1 MTKETKP
8 MNVPMHEKKL
18 KPEAKKTKQ
27 AKLNMEIKQDKTQ
40 VKSKGTQKTDKKG
53 KAQTDSVSLLSK
65 TIQMASS
72 NLKNMILPKR
82 GISLNRQ
89 GRATSLRV
97 NKQQLPAKDKIKP
110 SKRTKLKLRR
120 PNLSPQLEFLKL
132 ADSEPTFNTY
142 ENRFQRMMSVQ
153 TPRSVSKQLPKAP
166 KNSLK
171 VIPLGGLCEF
181 GKNLTCY
188 EFADQIIVVDV
199 GVKFPT
205 EDHPGIDSV
214 LPNMQYLYENK
225 DKIKG
230 VFITHGHEDHIGSIA
245 WLMEKIQAPIYA
257 GALAIKLIEKKLRER
272 NLVTACQDLHICA
285 SGDVVKAG
293 VFSVEYI
300 HVNHSIADAFSLAV
314 SCPAG
319 IVIHSGDFK
328 VDFTPLN
335 GQAIDLQR
343 FAELGKQGVL
353 LYMCESTNATKSGY
367 TMSETTIGACFNDY
381 FREAKGRIFVATFSS
396 NVDRVAQIVA
406 AAESY
411 KRKVCLLGRSMQA
424 VFQAAYDLGYIKVKQ
439 DTLIDLKAINK
450 YKPEELC
457 FIMTGSQ
464 GEPLAVLS
472 RVAYSE
478 HPAISLKEGDT
489 VILSSSPIP
498 GNERSVVRVI
508 DELYKHGANVIY
520 NQLNEVHVSGHASR
534 EELKLMHTIIKP
546 KYFVPGHG
554 EYHMLYEHAK
564 LAHELGQ
571 DWANIFIMHNGD
583 VLALKEDFAA
593 ITGYVPGNDVLID
606 GSTRTLANTKVIQER
621 HGLADKGLISLTFAI
636 NQKNGELLADV
647 QVKTLGFLFET
658 DNNIEKN
665 FTAMINRQIAQTKKT
680 GKPLPTFLASLSF
693 RQKLLAY
700 LRQKTGR
707 EPELMI
713 SIVPIK

>member
-1 MTKETKP
+1 MTKEITMSRETK
-8 MNVPMHEKKL
+8 K
-18 KPEAKKTKQ
+18 AKKT
-27 AKLNMEIKQDKTQ
+27 QDIDN
-40 VKSKGTQKTDKKG
+40 KSTNKN
-53 KAQTDSVSLLSK
+53 ALAK
-65 TIQMASS
+65 TINLASS
-72 NLKNMILPKR
+72 KLKKIIMPKR

-89 GRATSLRV
+89 GRAVSARV
-97 NKQQLPAKDKIKP
+97 KP
-110 SKRTKLKLRR
+110 SKRKKLKLRR

-153 TPRSVSKQLPKAP
+153 TPSSVSKHLPKAP
-166 KNSLK
+166 KTALK
-171 VIPLGGLCEF
+171 VIPLGGLCEV

-188 EFADQIIVVDV
+188 EYANEIIVVDV

-225 DKIKG
+225 ERVKA

-245 WLMEKIQAPIYA
+245 WLMEKIKAPIYA
-257 GALAIKLIEKKLRER
+257 GALAIKLIEKKLKEH
-272 NLVTACQDLHICA
+272 NLLTACENLHVCKQ
-285 SGDVVKAG
+285 GDVVKEG

-300 HVNHSIADAFSLAV
+300 HVNHSIADAFSLAI

-353 LYMCESTNATKSGY
+353 LYMCESTNATKNGY
-367 TMSETTIGACFNDY
+367 TMSEKSIGTCFADY

-396 NVDRVAQIVA
+396 NVDRVAQVVA
-406 AAESY
+406 AAENY

-424 VFQAAYDLGYIKVKQ
+424 VFQAASDLGYIKVKH
-439 DTLIDLKAINK
+439 DTLIDLKSINK
-450 YKPEELC
+450 YKEAELC

-464 GEPLAVLS
+464 GEPLAALS

-478 HPAISLKEGDT
+478 HPAISIKEGDT

-546 KYFVPGHG
+546 QYFVPGHG

-571 DWANIFIMHNGD
+571 NWANIFILHNGD
-583 VLALKEDFAA
+583 VLSLKDDFAA

-621 HGLADKGLISLTFAI
+621 HDLADKGLITLTFAI
-636 NQKNGELLADV
+636 NKNGELATEV
-647 QVKTLGFLFET
+647 QIKTLGFLFET
-658 DNNIEKN
+658 DTNIEKN
-665 FTAMINRQIAQTKKT
+665 FKAMISRQIAQTKKA
-680 GKPLPTFLASLSF
+680 GKPLPTFLSSISF
-693 RQKLLAY
+693 RHKLLSY
-700 LRQKTGR
+700 LRQKMGR

-713 SIVPIK
+713 SILAVK

>member
-1 MTKETKP
+1 MTQTTEKNKERAIPKQKS
-8 MNVPMHEKKL
+8 NKKHSSQ
-18 KPEAKKTKQ
+18 AKKESPKTLNKQMSKKQ
-27 AKLNMEIKQDKTQ
+27 AKSDSSDKT
-40 VKSKGTQKTDKKG
+40 SSLG
-53 KAQTDSVSLLSK
+53 KALRAAKTKLQSV
-65 TIQMASS
+65 IM
-72 NLKNMILPKR
+72 PKR
-82 GISLNRQ
+82 GISRNRQ
-89 GRATSLRV
+89 GRMNSVRIT
-97 NKQQLPAKDKIKP
+97 KQYLP
-110 SKRTKLKLRR
+110 SKEKLRASKRAKLKLRR
-120 PNLSPQLEFLKL
+120 PNLSPQLEFLKI
-132 ADSEPTFNTY
+132 ADSEPNFNTY

-153 TPRSVSKQLPKAP
+153 TPRSISKKLPKAP
-166 KNSLK
+166 KDALK
-171 VIPLGGLCEF
+171 VIPLGGLCEI

-188 EFADQIIVVDV
+188 EYGDEIIVVDV

-214 LPNMQYLYENK
+214 LPNMQYLYEHK
-225 DKIKG
+225 DKVKAI
-230 VFITHGHEDHIGSIA
+230 FITHGHEDHIGSIA

-272 NLVTACQDLHICA
+272 NLVTACQDLHACQ

-293 VFSVEYI
+293 KFSVEYI
-300 HVNHSIADAFSLAV
+300 HVNHSIADAFSLAIFT
-314 SCPAG
+314 PAG
-319 IVIHSGDFK
+319 TVIHSGDFK
-328 VDFTPLN
+328 VDFTPIN

-343 FAELGKQGVL
+343 FAELGKAGVL

-367 TMSETTIGACFNDY
+367 TMSEKTIGACFDDY

-396 NVDRVAQIVA
+396 NVDRVAQVVA
-406 AAESY
+406 AAENY
-411 KRKVCLLGRSMQA
+411 KRKVCLLGRSMQS

-439 DTLIDLKAINK
+439 DTVIDLRAINK

-464 GEPLAVLS
+464 GEPLAALS

-571 DWANIFIMHNGD
+571 NWANIFIMHNGD
-583 VLALKEDFAA
+583 VLALKDDFAA
-593 ITGYVPGNDVLID
+593 ITGYVLGNDVLID

-621 HGLADKGLISLTFAI
+621 HSLADKGLITLTFAV
-636 NQKNGELLADV
+636 NMKNGELASDV
-647 QVKTLGFLFET
+647 QLKTLGFIFET
-658 DNNIEKN
+658 DKEIESN
-665 FTAMINRQIAQTKKT
+665 FRKMIARQIQQTKKA
-680 GKPLPTFLASLSF
+680 GKPLPTFLASVSF
-693 RQKLLAY
+693 RQKLLSY

-713 SIVPIK
+713 SIVHVNG